1 MHINTNNQLSTQRP
15 FHVGPAVKKTI
26 LILDDSRLSSFIE
39 GISVSL
45 ISVSTAGGEVVD
57 SGNFQK
63 EAETRRA
70 LHDSRHFL
78 VWNVFLPYFVVKKMD
93 LAGNPKLAGERF

>member
-26 LILDDSRLSSFIE
+26 LILDDFPLSSFIE
-39 GISVSL
+39 ENKHAPY
-45 ISVSTAGGEVVD
+45 SVSTAGGEFVD
-57 SGNFQK
+57 TGKSKK

-70 LHDSRHFL
+70 LHDSRHLL
-78 VWNVFLPYFVVKKMD
+78 V
-93 LAGNPKLAGERF
+93 